1 MPPRL
6 TASLLRPL
14 EGNHHDSPWWSW
26 PQLAFSLLMLVL
38 VEEVPSIR
46 AANCSSNDPATEE
59 FPEKV
64 ATAALRRVATDGTR
78 M

>member
-1 MPPRL
+1 
-6 TASLLRPL
+6 
-14 EGNHHDSPWWSW
+14 
-26 PQLAFSLLMLVL
+26 MLVL